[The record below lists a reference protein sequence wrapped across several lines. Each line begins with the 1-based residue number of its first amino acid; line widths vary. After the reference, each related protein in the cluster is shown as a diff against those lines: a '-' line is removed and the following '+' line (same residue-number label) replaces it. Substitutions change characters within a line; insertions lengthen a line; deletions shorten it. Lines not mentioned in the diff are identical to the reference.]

1 MAPDSPSSS
10 IADQIIGAR
19 MLTDL
24 TGEVHDLQ
32 VVQLRRWPL
41 LVFEGADSCEV
52 KVGVGDARTEID
64 DEGNARRQNRPVSV
78 EFNVI
83 TGGTV
88 DQDRLLELRTAWKES
103 AKYLTLWTQQ
113 LYWPDTT
120 VTIFVDNYRIEPN
133 E

>member
-1 MAPDSPSSS
+1 
-10 IADQIIGAR
+10 
-19 MLTDL
+19 
-24 TGEVHDLQ
+24 
-32 VVQLRRWPL
+32 
-41 LVFEGADSCEV
+41 VFEGADSCEV